1 MLILI
6 IIVVVAILAWF
17 VYDSNRQR
25 IKGIKEDGIKNKYSL
40 LVHYIMSEDSSVRII
55 RQTSTSIDFSLS
67 NAGGANVF
75 FLTQTFGN
83 LTILWKMHSAIFGEH
98 ELEWDFPENLD
109 QKSIIARVDNDL
121 KKYQSNVMSAKGFPS
136 VDDFFQ

>member
-6 IIVVVAILAWF
+6 IFVVVAILARF

-25 IKGIKEDGIKNKYSL
+25 IKGAKEDGMKNKYSL
-40 LVHYIMSEDSSVRII
+40 LVHYIMSEDSGVRII
-55 RQTSTSIDFSLS
+55 RQTSTSIDFCLS

-83 LTILWKMHSAIFGEH
+83 LTILWKMHSPILGEH
-98 ELEWDFPENLD
+98 ELEWDSPEYLD

-121 KKYQSNVMSAKGFPS
+121 KKYQSNVMSPKGFPR